1 MLHSSRP
8 GWCGSVDSMPACE
21 PKGHWFNSWS
31 GQVPG
36 LQARSPLG
44 GVWEETSHSI
54 SHISMFLSLF
64 FSLPSSPSKKWIN
77 KMLKKIFLKGYIHQ
91 NILNGDLGKAHLK
104 NILKYNKTLMCK
116 LILHHFWSII
126 LILVSQSPYVV
137 QIHTN
142 KSLKARTSWT
152 LK

>member
-1 MLHSSRP
+1 
-8 GWCGSVDSMPACE
+8 
-21 PKGHWFNSWS
+21 
-31 GQVPG
+31 
-36 LQARSPLG
+36 
-44 GVWEETSHSI
+44 
-54 SHISMFLSLF
+54 
-64 FSLPSSPSKKWIN
+64 
-77 KMLKKIFLKGYIHQ
+77 MLKKIFLKGYIHQ

-142 KSLKARTSWT
+142 KSLKARTS
-152 LK
+152 